1 MTTITHTLAA
11 GVVLV
16 AHIPGPWHRTQVR
29 ESLARY
35 GYLIGI
41 DETVTPAQW
50 VQRIR
55 AVHAPCKTRDMHCRA
70 IVEALC

>member
-1 MTTITHTLAA
+1 MTTITHTLSA

-16 AHIPGPWHRTQVR
+16 ACIHDALQRQLVR
-29 ESLARY
+29 EALARY

-41 DETVTPAQW
+41 DETVTPLEW

-55 AVHAPCKTRDMHCRA
+55 GVHAHCAQREAHCAA
-70 IVEALC
+70 IAGALA

>member
-1 MTTITHTLAA
+1 MTTITHTLSA

-29 ESLARY
+29 EALARY

-41 DETVTPAQW
+41 DETVTPTEW
-50 VQRIR
+50 VHRIR
-55 AVHAPCKTRDMHCRA
+55 GVHAHCAKREAHCRA

>member
-1 MTTITHTLAA
+1 MNTITHTLSA

-16 AHIPGPWHRTQVR
+16 ATFHDAQQRQLVR
-29 ESLARY
+29 EALARY

-41 DETVTPAQW
+41 DETVTPAEW

-55 AVHAPCKTRDMHCRA
+55 GVHAHCWMREA
-70 IVEALC
+70 HCAAVLGALC